1 MLARRLPGI
10 LPLLGDDASLEVTR
24 IHSVAGVLPPGA
36 GLVRVPPFRAP
47 HHSSSVAA
55 IVGGGHGVPRPGETS
70 LAHGGVLFLDELPE
84 FQRPVL
90 EALRQPLEDGIVAV
104 ARVGARAI
112 FPARLQLVAAM
123 NLCPCGARG
132 DGGAQCACTPE
143 RVQRYRDRVSRALL
157 DRIDLVL
164 AVPRPRAE
172 DLAAGPSEASAPVR
186 ERVLVARRRL
196 REEPPVRST
205 AADALL
211 TRAVERLS
219 LSGRGRARVARVAGT
234 IAALGGAAAVEAEHL
249 AEALSYRP
257 PPELAA

>member
-1 MLARRLPGI
+1 LLA
-10 LPLLGDDASLEVTR
+10 DEASLEVTR
-24 IHSVAGVLPPGA
+24 IHSVAGALQPGS

-55 IVGGGHGVPRPGETS
+55 LVGGDHGVPRPGEAS

-90 EALRQPLEDGIVAV
+90 EALRQPLEDGVVAV
-104 ARVGARAI
+104 SRVGARAI
-112 FPARLQLVAAM
+112 FPARFQLLAAM

-164 AVPRPRAE
+164 VVPRPRADE
-172 DLAAGPSEASAPVR
+172 LAAGPSEASARVR
-186 ERVLVARRRL
+186 ERVLAARRQL
-196 REEPPVRST
+196 REAPPQR
-205 AADALL
+205 AAPADELL

-219 LSGRGRARVARVAGT
+219 LSGRGRARVARVATT
-234 IAALGGAAAVEAEHL
+234 IAALAGADAVESEHL

-257 PPELAA
+257 PAELAA